1 VNPSIKHLD
10 WHSYHGHALFLEGES
25 HIFKI
30 DAELYFDKI
39 DQDFLLTL
47 DEQQKAVR
55 FRLAADKKNYVVG
68 KHVLKLIVAGFLHIE
83 PGELKFNKA
92 ANGKPKV
99 HGINFNIAHTSKYV
113 FIAISSADIGID
125 VEYVNPSFKY
135 TNVLN
140 NCFSK
145 DEIESV
151 IESDTPLRHFYLLW
165 TRKEAL
171 IKATGEGINNTF
183 KHIPSLISKV
193 HRNNT
198 DFNIISFNDDS
209 RLVVSLAFAADTDRF
224 NYWEY
229 QV

>member
-1 VNPSIKHLD
+1 MNPSIKHLD
-10 WHSYHGHALFLEGES
+10 WHSYHGHALFLERES

-39 DQDFLLTL
+39 NRDFLLTL
-47 DEQQKAVR
+47 DEQQKALR

-68 KHVLKLIVAGFLHIE
+68 KHLSKLIVADFLRIKPE
-83 PGELKFNKA
+83 ELKFHKA
-92 ANGKPKV
+92 ANGKPMV

-113 FIAISSADIGID
+113 FIAVSSADIGID
-125 VEYVNPSFKY
+125 VEYVNTVFKY
-135 TNVLN
+135 TDVLN
-140 NCFSK
+140 NCFNK
-145 DEIESV
+145 EEIEFV
-151 IESDTPLRHFYLLW
+151 TESDNPLQHFYLLW

-183 KHIPSLISKV
+183 EHIPSLINKV

-198 DFNIISFNDDS
+198 DFNIVSFNDDN
-209 RLVVSLAFAADTDRF
+209 RIVVSLAFSAETDRF